1 MSVRGYGSP
10 SINIVYGDQNA
21 PYSPPYQGYQAPQQ
35 HRPQH
40 RQPNSR
46 RQQSVVPPSS
56 QPQREQQPPVTMQ
69 DVLAQLNQFLAVVTL
84 QQQPREQPAPP
95 QQNTS
100 GEQQGTPSASA
111 SASASA
117 ANAGSGEQQEV
128 LPVPTQAPAV
138 IPTSVVSVAPVAP
151 VAAASADVATL
162 AVEGGSGEQHGR
174 RQVPAPAQQRTSVEQ
189 QNSTRPDEARAQVDM
204 SSQPGH
210 VLPETVVQQ
219 ISTSSLPS
227 PSAASAGD
235 KDIATNGRGPALY
248 NDQDRHPPALPE
260 PPNLLSSSRIRL
272 GPSMRGRDASD
283 PGTSSSRM
291 LADPPLGQ
299 RHTREAK
306 NRLHAQQESINRE
319 PDHSGYGFQPR
330 RGRLDTAQISSE
342 PSPH

>member
-21 PYSPPYQGYQAPQQ
+21 PYSPPYHGYQAPQQ
-35 HRPQH
+35 HRPPH

-56 QPQREQQPPVTMQ
+56 QPQREQQPPATMQ

-84 QQQPREQPAPP
+84 QLQPREQPAPP

-100 GEQQGTPSASA
+100 GEQQGTPSAP
-111 SASASA
+111 ASA

-128 LPVPTQAPAV
+128 QPVPTQAPAV
-138 IPTSVVSVAPVAP
+138 LATTVSP
-151 VAAASADVATL
+151 VAAASPDVAAL
-162 AVEGGSGEQHGR
+162 AVEDGSEGQYGR

-189 QNSTRPDEARAQVDM
+189 QNSTRPDEARTQVDI

-219 ISTSSLPS
+219 ISPSSPPS

-235 KDIATNGRGPALY
+235 KDIATNRRGPAPY
-248 NDQDRHPPALPE
+248 HDQDRHPPALPE
-260 PPNLLSSSRIRL
+260 TPNLSGSSQIRL

-283 PGTSSSRM
+283 PGTSPSRM

-306 NRLHAQQESINRE
+306 NRLHAQQESVTRE
-319 PDHSGYGFQPR
+319 PDYSGYGFQPR
-330 RGRLDTAQISSE
+330 RGRLDTAPISSE